1 MRIQRSILFSL
12 LFIILLFSSI
22 SCAHKKNN
30 SDKDID
36 VVDLKQIED
45 SGVITVLT
53 MYGSTSF
60 FIYRGQDMGF
70 QYELSEQFAKSLGVK
85 LQIKTANNIQDL
97 ITKLLNKEGD
107 IIAYNLPVTKEWKD
121 SILYCGEDI
130 ITHQVLVQR
139 SSSTIRPL
147 RDVTELIGK
156 DIYVKP
162 GKYYNRLIN
171 LNEELG
177 GGINIHL
184 VTNDSVTVEDLITQ
198 VAEGVIP
205 YTIAD
210 NDLAQLNT
218 TYYPNLNIKLAVS
231 LDQRASWAV
240 RKECKQLA
248 EAANKWYEENATSPS
263 YKASTKRYFEFSKS
277 VSLPPILSLR
287 EGKIS
292 HFDDLFKKYAKE
304 IDWDWRLLASL
315 AYTESN
321 FDTTVVSW
329 AGAKGLMQLMPR
341 TARAMGMPEGMEQNA
356 EESVKAAVKYI
367 SAVNKSLKMIP
378 DKQERTYFILAAY
391 NAGLGHVYDVIA
403 LANKY
408 GKDGDKWY
416 NNAEDFI
423 LLKSNEE
430 YYTDSVC
437 RNGYF
442 RGKETYNFVREIM
455 TRYDAY
461 KQKIPNKT

>member
-1 MRIQRSILFSL
+1 MKSQRSILFSTL
-12 LFIILLFSSI
+12 LIILLFSI
-22 SCAHKKNN
+22 FSCSHKSN
-30 SDKDID
+30 SVEDI
-36 VVDLKQIED
+36 VVTDLDQIKD

-85 LQIKTANNIQDL
+85 LEVKTANSIQDL
-97 ITKLLNKEGD
+97 INKLLNKEGD
-107 IIAYNLPVTKEWKD
+107 IIAYNLPVTKAWKD

-130 ITHQVLVQR
+130 VTHQVLVQR
-139 SSSTIRPL
+139 SSSKIKPL

-156 DIYVKP
+156 EIYVKP
-162 GKYYNRLIN
+162 GKYYNRLVN

-184 VTNDSVTVEDLITQ
+184 VNNDSITVEDLITQ
-198 VAEGVIP
+198 VADGTIP
-205 YTIAD
+205 YTVAD

-240 RKECKQLA
+240 RKECVQLA
-248 EAANKWYEENATSPS
+248 EAANKWYKENATSPN

-292 HFDDLFKKYAKE
+292 HYDDLFKKYAKE

-341 TARAMGMPEGMEQNA
+341 TAKAMGMPDGMEQNP
-356 EESVKAAVKYI
+356 EESVKAAVNYI

-378 DKQERTYFILAAY
+378 DKQERMYFILAAY

-408 GKDGDKWY
+408 GKDGSKWY
-416 NNAEDFI
+416 NNAEDYI

-442 RGKETYNFVREIM
+442 RGIETYNFVRDIM
-455 TRYDAY
+455 TRYDVY
-461 KQKIPNKT
+461 KQKIPNKES

>member
-1 MRIQRSILFSL
+1 
-12 LFIILLFSSI
+12 
-22 SCAHKKNN
+22 
-30 SDKDID
+30 
-36 VVDLKQIED
+36 
-45 SGVITVLT
+45 
-53 MYGSTSF
+53 
-60 FIYRGQDMGF
+60 MGY
-70 QYELSEQFAKSLGVK
+70 QYELSEHLKKSLAVK
-85 LQIKTANNIQDL
+85 LEKKTANNIQD
-97 ITKLLNKEGD
+97 INTKIVNKEGD
-107 IIAYNLPVTKEWKD
+107 IIAYNLPVTKQWKD
-121 SILYCGEDI
+121 SILYCGEEI

-162 GKYYNRLIN
+162 GKYYNRLVN

-184 VTNDSVTVEDLITQ
+184 VTNDSITVEDLITQ
-198 VAEGVIP
+198 VADGDIP
-205 YTIAD
+205 YTVAD

-218 TYYPNLNIKLAVS
+218 TYYPNLNIKLAVG

-240 RKECKQLA
+240 RKECVQLA
-248 EAANKWYEENATSPS
+248 EAANKWYEENSTSPS

-277 VSLPPILSLR
+277 ASRPPILSLR

-292 HFDDLFKKYAKE
+292 HFDNLFKKYAEE

-341 TARAMGMPEGMEQNA
+341 TAKAMGMPEGMEQNP
-356 EESVKAAVKYI
+356 EESVKAATKYI
-367 SAVNKSLKMIP
+367 SAVNKSLKMIS

-391 NAGLGHVYDVIA
+391 NAGLGHVYDIIA

-408 GKDGDKWY
+408 GKDGNKWH

-442 RGKETYNFVREIM
+442 RGVETYNFVREIM
-455 TRYDAY
+455 TRYDVY
-461 KQKIPNKT
+461 KQKIPNIKN

>member
-1 MRIQRSILFSL
+1 M
-12 LFIILLFSSI
+12 
-22 SCAHKKNN
+22 
-30 SDKDID
+30 
-36 VVDLKQIED
+36 
-45 SGVITVLT
+45 
-53 MYGSTSF
+53 
-60 FIYRGQDMGF
+60 
-70 QYELSEQFAKSLGVK
+70 
-85 LQIKTANNIQDL
+85 
-97 ITKLLNKEGD
+97 
-107 IIAYNLPVTKEWKD
+107 
-121 SILYCGEDI
+121 
-130 ITHQVLVQR
+130 
-139 SSSTIRPL
+139 
-147 RDVTELIGK
+147 
-156 DIYVKP
+156 
-162 GKYYNRLIN
+162 
-171 LNEELG
+171 
-177 GGINIHL
+177 
-184 VTNDSVTVEDLITQ
+184 
-198 VAEGVIP
+198 
-205 YTIAD
+205 
-210 NDLAQLNT
+210 
-218 TYYPNLNIKLAVS
+218 AVS
-231 LDQRASWAV
+231 LDQRADWAV

-461 KQKIPNKT
+461 NKKIPNKI

>member
-1 MRIQRSILFSL
+1 MKNQRIILFS
-12 LFIILLFSSI
+12 FAFVIILFSFI
-22 SCAHKKNN
+22 FCTHKN
-30 SDKDID
+30 SNEEVVD
-36 VVDLKQIED
+36 VVDLEQIKD

-85 LQIKTANNIQDL
+85 LEIKTANNIKDL

-121 SILYCGEDI
+121 SILYCGEEV

-139 SSSTIRPL
+139 SSASIKPL

-156 DIYVKP
+156 EIYVKP
-162 GKYYNRLIN
+162 GKYYNRLVN
-171 LNEELG
+171 LNDELG

-184 VTNDSVTVEDLITQ
+184 VNNDSITVEDLITQ
-198 VAEGVIP
+198 VAEGTIP

-218 TYYPNLNIKLAVS
+218 TYYPNLNIKLAVGF
-231 LDQRASWAV
+231 DQRSSWAV
-240 RKECKQLA
+240 RKECIQLA
-248 EAANKWYEENATSPS
+248 EAADEWYKENVTSPS
-263 YKASTKRYFEFSKS
+263 YKESAKRYFEFSKS
-277 VSLPPILSLR
+277 AYRPTILSLR

-292 HFDDLFKKYAKE
+292 HFDNLFKKYAKE
-304 IDWDWRLLASL
+304 INWDWRLLASL

-341 TARAMGMPEGMEQNA
+341 TARAMGMPEGMEQNP
-356 EESVKAAVKYI
+356 EESIKAATKYI
-367 SAVNKSLKMIP
+367 AAVNKSLKMIP
-378 DKQERTYFILAAY
+378 DKQEKLYFILAAY

-408 GKDGDKWY
+408 GKDGSKWK

-430 YYTDSVC
+430 YYTDPVSK
-437 RNGYF
+437 NGYF
-442 RGKETYNFVREIM
+442 RGVETYNFVQIGRASCRE
-455 TRYDAY
+455 RVSSPA
-461 KQKIPNKT
+461 